1 MTLKCR
7 RSKKVWTVLG
17 VIVVSLSIACMIVIP
32 PSKGK
37 AQPILDKEGNIVEG
51 SISEKLFLDV
61 NDTTLG
67 MLLMARDETKP
78 VLLFLGGG
86 PGLPEYFLEQE
97 YPTGLEEEF
106 VVCYLEYRGT
116 SLSFNSKMD
125 AETMTTDRYIE
136 DVVAVSNYLRE
147 RFGKEKIYVMGHSFG
162 TYIGLKTV
170 HLYPELYHAYIAMS
184 QICSQRESEYLAYD
198 YMLEQYKQAENEK
211 MVKKFEEHPIRK
223 SDEAYEIYFTSTLR
237 DTAMHELGVGTM
249 REMKSVITGILFPT
263 LRCTVYSPTERIN
276 IWRGK
281 AFAQKTQVAKD
292 ARNFNAFEEIKEIDI
307 PIYFFAGKYDYTCCY
322 SLQKEYYEQI
332 EAPVKEFYIFENSA
346 HSPLFEESEKGMEI
360 LKKLL

>member
-1 MTLKCR
+1 M
-7 RSKKVWTVLG
+7 WTVLG
-17 VIVVSLSIACMIVIP
+17 VIVVSLIIACMIVIP

-37 AQPILDKEGNIVEG
+37 VQPFLDKEGNIVEG

-67 MLLMARDETKP
+67 MFLMAKDETKP

-86 PGLPEYFLEQE
+86 PGLPEYFLEKE

-116 SLSFNSKMD
+116 SLSFDSKMD
-125 AETMTTDRYIE
+125 VETMTTEQYID

-147 RFGKEKIYVMGHSFG
+147 RFGQEKIYVMAHSFG

-170 HLYPELYHAYIAMS
+170 YMYPELYHAYIAMA
-184 QICSQRESEYLAYD
+184 QNCNQRESEYLAYD
-198 YMLEQYKQAENEK
+198 FMLEQYKLVGNEK
-211 MVKKFEEHPIRK
+211 MVKKFEDRPIRK
-223 SDEAYEIYFTSTLR
+223 SDKAYETYFTSMLR
-237 DTAMHELGVGTM
+237 DTAMHELGVGTT
-249 REMKSVITGILFPT
+249 RDMKSVITEIFFPM

-292 ARNFNAFEEIKEIDI
+292 AWNFNAFEEIKEIEV

-322 SLQKEYYEQI
+322 SLQKEYYEWIQ
-332 EAPVKEFYIFENSA
+332 APVKEFYTFENSA
-346 HSPLFEESEKGMEI
+346 HSPLFEEPEKGMEI
-360 LKKLL
+360 LVEIVKKKAESR